1 MVWPTLESWTAKEQ
15 NRTLC
20 RVIPTKWRSYCDHR
34 LCDVTVTPRI
44 PIPWRHGEWQRPPF
58 ISSRR
63 RFRIAHLPLS
73 RQVVSDRTSVFDPG
87 IAHCPCCSVLARHLH
102 DFTPRR
108 CRFLCLWLDSAAH
121 EWSAFQDLPLST
133 PHRAAPRRG
142 HCHKLCDDAA
152 KSVTREISSDSPLAT
167 TQPRS
172 SLELLYLWSHSPPL
186 FDCKGAPL
194 TFGIDR

>member
-1 MVWPTLESWTAKEQ
+1 MVWPTLGSWTAKEQ

-20 RVIPTKWRSYCDHR
+20 RVIPTKWWSYRDHR

-133 PHRAAPRRG
+133 PHRAMPRR
-142 HCHKLCDDAA
+142 AA
-152 KSVTREISSDSPLAT
+152 VTVINYAT
-167 TQPRS
+167 MPRNLS
-172 SLELLYLWSHSPPL
+172 RVKYRQSRRSRPRNRDL
-186 FDCKGAPL
+186 
-194 TFGIDR
+194 R